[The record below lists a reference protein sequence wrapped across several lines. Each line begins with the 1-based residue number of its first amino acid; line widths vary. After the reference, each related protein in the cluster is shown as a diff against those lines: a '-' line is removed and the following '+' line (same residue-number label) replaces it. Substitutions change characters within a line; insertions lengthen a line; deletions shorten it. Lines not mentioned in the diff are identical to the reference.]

1 MDVSQYD
8 PTSQSF
14 SRMYA
19 YLCTLLA
26 MNRAIHIRVRWGT
39 SIEFSP
45 SLWRIHSNTNR
56 NIANRVVYTF
66 IYDSLRS
73 IEGSLISVI
82 FRQIRILSSGK
93 RLTEGLNRV
102 RTRRKCPESSLIV
115 DIRNNTIPP
124 EHWLRNAIQKANSRN
139 FSFARVM
146 QTAGGIT

>member
-1 MDVSQYD
+1 
-8 PTSQSF
+8 
-14 SRMYA
+14 MYA
-19 YLCTLLA
+19 YLCTPLA
-26 MNRAIHIRVRWGT
+26 MNRAIHIRLRWGM
-39 SIEFSP
+39 SIEFLP
-45 SLWRIHSNTNR
+45 DLWQIGSNANR

-82 FRQIRILSSGK
+82 FRQIQILWPGK
-93 RLTEGLNRV
+93 RLTEGPNRV
-102 RTRRKCPESSLIV
+102 RMRRKCSESPLTV